1 MANHELEFSTF
12 PSGQFI
18 DLMPIQYGRERCEP
32 GHAFGPA
39 RRSHYLFHYVIA
51 GRGTLMA
58 EDDAGGRTDHHVM
71 GGEGF
76 LIFPD
81 QVNTYVADLADP
93 WEYVWVEFEGL
104 RVKESLELVGLTR
117 SAPIYRARSTELR
130 DQMAEQMRFLV
141 THRDASP
148 LELVG
153 HTFLFLDLLLRSV
166 EQPAESERRQAD
178 LHVQAAVEF
187 IKQHYGDDVSVED
200 IARHAGLN
208 RSYFGKVFKAATGRS
223 PQQYLIG
230 YRMTKAAELLKV
242 TTLSV
247 GEVGRAVGYPNQ
259 LHFSRAFKGV
269 HGMSPRAWRQLSAAA
284 QLPNS

>member
-39 RRSHYLFHYVIA
+39 RRSHYLFHYVIG

-58 EDDAGGRTDHHVM
+58 ESDTGENSNHQIV

-93 WEYVWVEFEGL
+93 WEYVWVEFDGL
-104 RVKESLELVGLTR
+104 RVKESLELAGLTR

-130 DQMAEQMRFLV
+130 DQMVDQMRFLV
-141 THRDASP
+141 GHRDASA

-153 HTFLFLDLLLRSV
+153 HTFLFLDALLRSV
-166 EQPAESERRQAD
+166 ELPAAPGRRQSD
-178 LHVQAAVEF
+178 LHVQAAIEYV
-187 IKQHYGDDVSVED
+187 KQHYGEEIGVED

-247 GEVGRAVGYPNQ
+247 AEVGRAVGYPNQ

-269 HGMSPRAWRQLSAAA
+269 HGMSPRAWRQLSAGA